1 MQVGAGL
8 ELLTTGEAAGYLRL
22 KERKLYE
29 LVADRQIPC
38 TKVTGKW
45 LFSRADLDRWL
56 LAGMARPHGVIPA
69 EPPPI
74 VGGSHDPLL
83 QWALSES
90 HAGLAILPEG
100 SEAGYQRF
108 LKGEVIAAAIHF
120 HDLDDPEKDAN
131 LEIVRREATLYD
143 AVLVGFA
150 AREQGLLV
158 APGNPLGLARL
169 RDAHE
174 RKLRIAVRPDGAGA
188 QQLLMGLL
196 KRDGL
201 SIGDFGRTFVAPTGP
216 DIAQAIRSGHADCG
230 HRHPGRGHRGRRRLC
245 SALHRALR
253 SADAAARLFPRS
265 VADLP
270 QAAGR
275 SALCWPGGRAWRAR
289 CVGGG
294 VGTLVAVMPPCNDRH
309 SSPSLTAAVRKYP

>member
-1 MQVGAGL
+1 MQAGAGL
-8 ELLTTGEAAGYLRL
+8 ELLTTGEAADYLRL

-90 HAGLAILPEG
+90 RAGLAILPEG
-100 SEAGYQRF
+100 SEVGYQRF

-131 LEIVRREATLYD
+131 LDIVRREASALRCG
-143 AVLVGFA
+143 AG
-150 AREQGLLV
+150 
-158 APGNPLGLARL
+158 RL
-169 RDAHE
+169 R
-174 RKLRIAVRPDGAGA
+174 GARAGI
-188 QQLLMGLL
+188 
-196 KRDGL
+196 DC
-201 SIGDFGRTFVAPTGP
+201 
-216 DIAQAIRSGHADCG
+216 RSGQ
-230 HRHPGRGHRGRRRLC
+230 
-245 SALHRALR
+245 SAG
-253 SADAAARLFPRS
+253 SDAAARR
-265 VADLP
+265 AR
-270 QAAGR
+270 AASCASLCARTAPGR
-275 SALCWPGGRAWRAR
+275 SNC
-289 CVGGG
+289 
-294 VGTLVAVMPPCNDRH
+294 
-309 SSPSLTAAVRKYP
+309 

>member
-56 LAGMARPHGVIPA
+56 LSGMARPHGVIPA

-90 HAGLAILPEG
+90 RAGLAILPEG
-100 SEAGYQRF
+100 SDTGYRRF

-120 HDLDDPEKDAN
+120 HDIEEPIRDAN
-131 LEIVRREATLYD
+131 LEVVRKEATLYD

-150 AREQGLLV
+150 EREQGLIV
-158 APGNPLGLARL
+158 APGNPLGLGRL
-169 RDAHE
+169 GDAHTQE
-174 RKLRIAVRPDGAGA
+174 LTIAVRPEGAGA
-188 QQLLMGLL
+188 QQLLIALL
-196 KRDGL
+196 KQDGL
-201 SIGDFGRTFVAPTGP
+201 SIGDFSRTVLAPTGP
-216 DIAQAIRSGHADCG
+216 DIAQAIRSGRAACGIATRAVASAAGVGFVPLCMEHFDLLIRQRDYFRAPLQALLKLLADP
-230 HRHPGRGHRGRRRLC
+230 RF
-245 SALHRALR
+245 
-253 SADAAARLFPRS
+253 AAR
-265 VADLP
+265 ADELGGFDVSG
-270 QAAGR
+270 AGSIR
-275 SALCWPGGRAWRAR
+275 W
-289 CVGGG
+289 
-294 VGTLVAVMPPCNDRH
+294 
-309 SSPSLTAAVRKYP
+309 SP